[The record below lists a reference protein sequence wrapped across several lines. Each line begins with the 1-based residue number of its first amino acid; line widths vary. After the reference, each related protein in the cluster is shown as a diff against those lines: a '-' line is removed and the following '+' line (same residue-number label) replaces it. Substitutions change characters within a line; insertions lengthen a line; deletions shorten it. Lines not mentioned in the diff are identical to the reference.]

1 MTCQSNCV
9 KLHVVTDTEM
19 RWLAADQQRAWRQ
32 WLTLTTRLPAR
43 LNRQL
48 QADSDLSLADFDV
61 LVQLTDVP
69 AGRLRVG
76 ELDAALDWEKSRLS
90 HHLTRME
97 RRGLVARVD
106 VAADGRGSEVVL
118 TGTGRAA
125 IEAAAPAHVDTVRA
139 LVFDVLTEEQVRAL
153 LELTGAVLARLDE
166 PAH

>member
-1 MTCQSNCV
+1 
-9 KLHVVTDTEM
+9 VTGTPP
-19 RWLAADQQRAWRQ
+19 RWLAADEERAWRQ
-32 WLTLTTRLPAR
+32 WLALTTRLPAR

-69 AGRLRVG
+69 AGRVRVG
-76 ELDAALDWEKSRLS
+76 ELGAALGWEKSRLS

-97 RRGLVARVD
+97 RRGLVARED

-118 TGTGRAA
+118 TPAGREA

-139 LVFDVLTEEQVRAL
+139 LVFDALDADQVRTL
-153 LELTGAVLARLDE
+153 LEVTGTVLARLDE
-166 PAH
+166 PGR

>member
-1 MTCQSNCV
+1 MYV
-9 KLHVVTDTEM
+9 KLHAVTDTQM

-32 WLTLTTRLPAR
+32 WLALTTRLPAR

-48 QADSDLSLADFDV
+48 QTDSDLSLADFDV

-76 ELDAALDWEKSRLS
+76 ELGAALDWEKSRLS

-106 VAADGRGSEVVL
+106 VAGDGRGSEVVL
-118 TGTGRAA
+118 TAAGRAA

-153 LELTGAVLARLDE
+153 LEVTGAVLARLDE
-166 PAH
+166 PA

>member
-1 MTCQSNCV
+1 MSTIECYGV
-9 KLHVVTDTEM
+9 WVTDTLM
-19 RWLAADQQRAWRQ
+19 TRWLEADQQRAWRQ
-32 WLTLTTRLPAR
+32 WLALTTRLPAR

-61 LVQLTDVP
+61 LVQLTDLP

-76 ELDAALDWEKSRLS
+76 ELGAALDWEKSRLS

-97 RRGLVARVD
+97 RRGLVARED

-118 TGTGRAA
+118 TPAGRAA

-139 LVFDVLTEEQVRAL
+139 LVFDALDEEQLRAWA
-153 LELTGAVLARLDE
+153 ELTSMLLARLEDR
-166 PAH
+166 